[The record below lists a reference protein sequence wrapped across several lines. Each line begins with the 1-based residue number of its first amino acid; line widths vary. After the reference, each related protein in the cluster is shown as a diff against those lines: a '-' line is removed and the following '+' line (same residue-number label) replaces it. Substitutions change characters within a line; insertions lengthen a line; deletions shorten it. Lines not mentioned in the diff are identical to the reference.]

1 MTEPVNSAEPTLAHT
16 ASVAPP
22 APISVAA
29 SPVSTISPAA
39 SPGASAAPPSAS
51 PAAPSASTTPRS
63 ASSAAPSPGLASSV
77 TAEILGDLAAKRR
90 RPDPTAIVI
99 FGATGDL
106 AGRKLA
112 PALYNLMLDHAL
124 AEPALIIGVS
134 RSELSAA
141 EFADR
146 LKPRVAEF
154 SRQKLD
160 DAAWDKFARTLDYV
174 GGEFDNDATYVAL
187 KTRLEA
193 ATAKGTHGNRVFY
206 LSTPPASFPVI
217 LQKLH
222 QHALI
227 ERSAQTPGR
236 PSCRV
241 IVEKPFGRDL
251 ASSRKLN
258 EMIAS
263 YLDESQIYRIDHY
276 LGKETVQNILVLRFG
291 NSIFEPL
298 WNRNHVDYVE
308 ITAAESIG
316 IEGRGAFYESTGVVR
331 DVIQNHLLQVL
342 SLVTMEVPASFS
354 ADDIRD
360 EKSQVL
366 RSVHNLDLNDVANH
380 CVRGQ
385 YRGYREEDG
394 VAPDS
399 QTPTY
404 AAMRFMIDSWR
415 WQGVPFYLRAGKR
428 LTERLTEVNIHFRA
442 VPLVL
447 FKEEAAGSVLQ
458 PAVLSLRIQPHEGIS
473 LRFVAKV
480 PGENIN
486 VGNVHMTMTYADAF
500 KRPIAEAYERL
511 LLDCMRG
518 DATLFNRRDSVDR
531 AWELIQPVLQIWE
544 ATPGVL
550 LYEPGSAG
558 PAAANEMIARDGHC
572 WRDLNRG

>member
-1 MTEPVNSAEPTLAHT
+1 MSEPQPP
-16 ASVAPP
+16 APP
-22 APISVAA
+22 APAA
-29 SPVSTISPAA
+29 
-39 SPGASAAPPSAS
+39 
-51 PAAPSASTTPRS
+51 PAAPSSG
-63 ASSAAPSPGLASSV
+63 SAASVSVKSSV
-77 TAEILGDLAAKRR
+77 TGEILGDVTTKRR

-112 PALYNLMLDHAL
+112 PALYNLMLDSAL
-124 AEPALIIGVS
+124 AEPTVIIGTS
-134 RSELSAA
+134 RGELTGPQ
-141 EFADR
+141 FADQLR
-146 LKPRVAEF
+146 PRVTEF
-154 SRQKLD
+154 SRRKVEP
-160 DAAWDKFARTLDYV
+160 AMWDRFASTLDFV
-174 GGEFDNDATYVAL
+174 GGEFDSDATYTAL
-187 KTRLEA
+187 KAKLDTA
-193 ATAKGTHGNRVFY
+193 AAKGTRGNRMFY
-206 LSTPPASFPVI
+206 LSTPPSVFPVI
-217 LQKLH
+217 LQKLQ
-222 QHALI
+222 QHGLI
-227 ERSAQTPGR
+227 ERAAQRSGKPA
-236 PSCRV
+236 CRV

-251 ASSRKLN
+251 ASARQLN
-258 EMIAS
+258 EMISS

-276 LGKETVQNILVLRFG
+276 LGKETVQNILVFRFG
-291 NSIFEPL
+291 NSIFEPI
-298 WNRNHVDYVE
+298 WNRNHVDCVE

-316 IEGRGAFYESTGVVR
+316 IEGRGAFYEATGVVR
-331 DVIQNHLLQVL
+331 DIIQNHLLQVM

-366 RSVHNLDLNDVANH
+366 RSVRNLDLNDVANH

-385 YRGYREEDG
+385 YRGYRDEEG

-428 LTERLTEVNIHFRA
+428 LAERVTEVNIHFRA

-458 PAVLSLRIQPHEGIS
+458 PAMLTLRIQPHEGIS

-486 VGNVHMTMTYADAF
+486 VGNVVMNMTYADAF
-500 KRPIAEAYERL
+500 KRPISEAYERL
-511 LLDCMRG
+511 LLDCLRG

-544 ATPGVL
+544 ATPGVH

-558 PAAANEMIARDGHC
+558 PAEADEMIARDGHS
-572 WRDLNRG
+572 WRDLDRS

>member
-1 MTEPVNSAEPTLAHT
+1 MTESRHPDL
-16 ASVAPP
+16 
-22 APISVAA
+22 
-29 SPVSTISPAA
+29 PAA
-39 SPGASAAPPSAS
+39 SP
-51 PAAPSASTTPRS
+51 TPTVM
-63 ASSAAPSPGLASSV
+63 SSV
-77 TAEILGDLAAKRR
+77 TGEILGDLSTKRR
-90 RPDPTAIVI
+90 RPDPAAIVI

-112 PALYNLMLDHAL
+112 PALYNVMLDNAL
-124 AEPALIIGVS
+124 AEPTVIIGVS
-134 RSELSAA
+134 RGDLTTAK
-141 EFADR
+141 FANQ
-146 LKPRVAEF
+146 LQPRVTEF
-154 SRQKLD
+154 SRQKVD
-160 DAAWDKFARTLDYV
+160 PAAWTRFATSLDFV
-174 GGEFDNDATYVAL
+174 GGEFDDDATYLAL
-187 KTRLEA
+187 KAKLDAA
-193 ATAKGTHGNRVFY
+193 ATKGTRGNRVFY
-206 LSTPPASFPVI
+206 LSTPPAVFPLI
-217 LQKLH
+217 LQKLQ

-227 ERSAQTPGR
+227 ERAVQAPGK

-251 ASSRKLN
+251 VSARQLN
-258 EMIAS
+258 EMIGT
-263 YLDESQIYRIDHY
+263 YLHESQIYRIDHY

-298 WNRNHVDYVE
+298 WNRNHIDYVE

-316 IEGRGAFYESTGVVR
+316 IEGRGAFYEATGVVR
-331 DVIQNHLLQVL
+331 DIIQNHLLQVM

-366 RSVHNLDLNDVANH
+366 RSVRNLDLNDVANH

-394 VAPDS
+394 VAADS

-415 WQGVPFYLRAGKR
+415 WQGVPFYLRAGKK
-428 LTERLTEVNIHFRA
+428 LAERLTEVNIHFRA

-458 PAVLSLRIQPHEGIS
+458 PAVLTLRIQPHEGIS

-486 VGNVHMTMTYADAF
+486 VGNVLMTMTYADAF
-500 KRPIAEAYERL
+500 KRPISEAYERL

-544 ATPGVL
+544 ATPGVHF
-550 LYEPGSAG
+550 YDPGSVG
-558 PAAANEMIARDGHC
+558 PPAADEMIGRDGHS
-572 WRDLNRG
+572 WRELVRG

>member
-1 MTEPVNSAEPTLAHT
+1 MTD
-16 ASVAPP
+16 
-22 APISVAA
+22 
-29 SPVSTISPAA
+29 SPRPAA
-39 SPGASAAPPSAS
+39 TAAA
-51 PAAPSASTTPRS
+51 TT
-63 ASSAAPSPGLASSV
+63 SSSSV
-77 TAEILGDLAAKRR
+77 TGEILGALATRRR

-112 PALYNLMLDHAL
+112 PALYNVMLDNAL
-124 AEPALIIGVS
+124 AEPTVIIGVS
-134 RSELSAA
+134 RGELTAQQFA
-141 EFADR
+141 ER
-146 LKPRVAEF
+146 LKPRVTEF
-154 SRQKLD
+154 SRRKVEP
-160 DAAWDKFARTLDYV
+160 AMWDKFASTLDYV
-174 GGEFDNDATYVAL
+174 AGEFDSDATYLAL
-187 KTRLEA
+187 KARLEA
-193 ATAKGTHGNRVFY
+193 AAAKGTRGNRVFY
-206 LSTPPASFPVI
+206 LSTPPAAFPVI
-217 LQKLH
+217 LQKLQ

-227 ERSAQTPGR
+227 DRAVQGPGK

-251 ASSRKLN
+251 SSARQLN
-258 EMIAS
+258 EMIGN

-331 DVIQNHLLQVL
+331 DVIQNHLLQVM

-366 RSVHNLDLNDVANH
+366 RSVRNLDLNDVANH

-394 VAPDS
+394 VAPES

-415 WQGVPFYLRAGKR
+415 WQGVPFYLRAGKK
-428 LTERLTEVNIHFRA
+428 LAERLTEVDIHFRA

-447 FKEEAAGSVLQ
+447 FKDEAAGNALQ
-458 PAVLSLRIQPHEGIS
+458 PAVLTLRIQPHEGIS

-486 VGNVHMTMTYADAF
+486 VGNVLMTMTYADAF
-500 KRPIAEAYERL
+500 KRPISEAYERL

-544 ATPGVL
+544 ATPGVH

-558 PAAANEMIARDGHC
+558 PAAADEMIGRDGHS
-572 WRDLNRG
+572 WRELIRS

>member
-1 MTEPVNSAEPTLAHT
+1 MTESPKPA
-16 ASVAPP
+16 VA
-22 APISVAA
+22 
-29 SPVSTISPAA
+29 
-39 SPGASAAPPSAS
+39 
-51 PAAPSASTTPRS
+51 TTQV
-63 ASSAAPSPGLASSV
+63 SSV
-77 TAEILGDLAAKRR
+77 TGEILGDLTTTRR

-112 PALYNLMLDHAL
+112 PALYNLMLDNAMT
-124 AEPALIIGVS
+124 EPTLIIGVS
-134 RSELSAA
+134 RGDLTGPQ
-141 EFADR
+141 FADR

-154 SRQKLD
+154 SRRKVEA
-160 DAAWDKFARTLDYV
+160 AAWDKFASMLDFV
-174 GGEFDNDATYVAL
+174 GGDFDNDGTYTAL
-187 KTRLEA
+187 KAKLDA
-193 ATAKGTHGNRVFY
+193 AAAKGTRGNRVFY
-206 LSTPPASFPVI
+206 LSTPPSVFPLV

-222 QHALI
+222 QHGLI
-227 ERSAQTPGR
+227 ERATQGAGK

-251 ASSRKLN
+251 QSARKLN
-258 EMIAS
+258 EMIS
-263 YLDESQIYRIDHY
+263 TYLHETQIYRIDHY

-291 NSIFEPL
+291 NSIFEPI

-316 IEGRGAFYESTGVVR
+316 IEGRGAFYEATGVVR
-331 DVIQNHLLQVL
+331 DIIQNHLLQVM

-366 RSVHNLDLNDVANH
+366 RSVRNLDLNDVANH
-380 CVRGQ
+380 AVRGQ

-399 QTPTY
+399 QTPTF

-415 WQGVPFYLRAGKR
+415 WQGVPFYLRAGKK
-428 LTERLTEVNIHFRA
+428 LAERLTEVNIHFRA

-458 PAVLSLRIQPHEGIS
+458 PAVLTLRIQPHEGIS

-500 KRPIAEAYERL
+500 KRPISEAYERL

-544 ATPGVL
+544 ATPGVHI
-550 LYEPGSAG
+550 YAPGSAG
-558 PAAANEMIARDGHC
+558 PPAADDMIARDGHA
-572 WRDLNRG
+572 WRELCPTGSP

>member
-1 MTEPVNSAEPTLAHT
+1 MTDSQKPRP
-16 ASVAPP
+16 SV
-22 APISVAA
+22 V
-29 SPVSTISPAA
+29 
-39 SPGASAAPPSAS
+39 
-51 PAAPSASTTPRS
+51 
-63 ASSAAPSPGLASSV
+63 SSV
-77 TAEILGDLAAKRR
+77 TGEILGDVTTRRR
-90 RPDPTAIVI
+90 RPDPMAIVI

-112 PALYNLMLDHAL
+112 PALYNMMLDNSL
-124 AEPALIIGVS
+124 AEPTSIIGIA
-134 RSELSAA
+134 RGELTPAQ
-141 EFADR
+141 FADK

-154 SRQKLD
+154 SRRKVEP
-160 DAAWDKFARTLDYV
+160 AMWDRFAGMIDYV
-174 GGEFDNDATYVAL
+174 AGDFDNDATYVAL
-187 KTRLEA
+187 RARLEA
-193 ATAKGTHGNRVFY
+193 ADKGTHGNRIFY
-206 LSTPPASFPVI
+206 LSTPPAAFPII
-217 LQKLH
+217 LEKLH
-222 QHALI
+222 RHALI
-227 ERSAQTPGR
+227 ERALQCAGKPA
-236 PSCRV
+236 CRV

-251 ASSRKLN
+251 KSSRELN
-258 EMIAS
+258 EMIS
-263 YLDESQIYRIDHY
+263 TYLDETQIYRIDHY

-291 NSIFEPL
+291 NSIFEPI

-308 ITAAESIG
+308 ITAAETIG

-331 DVIQNHLLQVL
+331 DVIQNHLLQVM

-366 RSVHNLDLNDVANH
+366 RSVRNLDLNDVANH

-394 VAPDS
+394 VAPKS

-415 WQGVPFYLRAGKR
+415 WQGVPFYLRAGKK
-428 LTERLTEVNIHFRA
+428 LAERLTAVDIHFRA

-486 VGNVHMTMTYADAF
+486 VGNVLMTMTYADAF
-500 KRPIAEAYERL
+500 KRPISEAYERL

-544 ATPGVL
+544 ATPGVHI
-550 LYEPGSAG
+550 YEPGSAG
-558 PAAANEMIARDGHC
+558 PPAADELISRDGHT
-572 WRDLNRG
+572 WHDLARAD

>member
-1 MTEPVNSAEPTLAHT
+1 MTEPAKPS
-16 ASVAPP
+16 
-22 APISVAA
+22 
-29 SPVSTISPAA
+29 SPAA
-39 SPGASAAPPSAS
+39 VAAAAQPPGGAPGNSAV
-51 PAAPSASTTPRS
+51 
-63 ASSAAPSPGLASSV
+63 ASSV
-77 TAEILGDLAAKRR
+77 TGEILGDLTTKRR
-90 RPDPTAIVI
+90 RPEPTAIVI

-112 PALYNLMLDHAL
+112 PALFNMMIDRQL
-124 AEPALIIGVS
+124 AEPTVIIGVS
-134 RSELSAA
+134 RGDLSVQK
-141 EFADR
+141 FSDH
-146 LKPRVAEF
+146 LKPKVNEF
-154 SRQKLD
+154 SRQKVEP
-160 DAAWDKFARTLDYV
+160 AMWDKFAATLDYV
-174 GGEFDNDATYVAL
+174 GGDFDKDEIYKAL
-187 KTRLEA
+187 KTKLDA
-193 ATAKGTHGNRVFY
+193 AAAKGTRGNRVFY
-206 LSTPPASFPVI
+206 LSTPPSVFPLVM
-217 LQKLH
+217 QKLE
-222 QHALI
+222 QHKLI
-227 ERSAQTPGR
+227 EREVQGSDK

-251 ASSRKLN
+251 KSARELN
-258 EMIAS
+258 EMMGR

-298 WNRNHVDYVE
+298 WNRNHIDYVE
-308 ITAAESIG
+308 ITAAETIG
-316 IEGRGAFYESTGVVR
+316 IEGRGSFYESIGVVR
-331 DVIQNHLLQVL
+331 DIIQNHLLQVM

-354 ADDIRD
+354 ADDVRD
-360 EKSQVL
+360 EKSQLL
-366 RSVHNLDLNDVANH
+366 RSVRNLDLNDVANH

-385 YRGYREEDG
+385 YRGYRKEEG
-394 VAPDS
+394 VAHDS

-415 WQGVPFYLRAGKR
+415 WQGVPFYLRAGKK
-428 LTERLTEVNIHFRA
+428 LAERLTEVKIHFRA

-458 PAVLSLRIQPHEGIS
+458 PAVLTLRIQPHEGIV

-500 KRPIAEAYERL
+500 KRPISEAYERL

-544 ATPGVL
+544 ATPGVKI
-550 LYEPGSAG
+550 YEPGSSG
-558 PAAANEMIARDGHC
+558 PPQADEMIQRDGHT
-572 WRDLNRG
+572 WSELVVAP

>member
-1 MTEPVNSAEPTLAHT
+1 MTDPIK
-16 ASVAPP
+16 P
-22 APISVAA
+22 APR
-29 SPVSTISPAA
+29 PA
-39 SPGASAAPPSAS
+39 G
-51 PAAPSASTTPRS
+51 
-63 ASSAAPSPGLASSV
+63 SSV
-77 TAEILGDLAAKRR
+77 TAEILSDEGMKRR

-112 PALYNLMLDHAL
+112 PALYNIMVDHAIV
-124 AEPALIIGVS
+124 EPTLIIGVS
-134 RSELSAA
+134 RGELTPAQ
-141 EFADR
+141 FADK
-146 LKPRVAEF
+146 LKPKVAEF

-160 DAAWDKFARTLDYV
+160 SAAWDKFAATLDFV
-174 GGEFDNDATYVAL
+174 GGEFDNDATYIAL
-187 KTRLEA
+187 KAKLEA
-193 ATAKGTHGNRVFY
+193 AASKGTRGNRVFY
-206 LSTPPASFPVI
+206 LSTPPAVFPMI
-217 LQKLH
+217 LQKLE
-222 QHALI
+222 QHKLI
-227 ERSAQTPGR
+227 ERCVQGGGA

-251 ASSRKLN
+251 KSARELN
-258 EMIAS
+258 EMIAQ

-298 WNRNHVDYVE
+298 WNRNHIDYVE
-308 ITAAESIG
+308 ITAAETIG

-331 DVIQNHLLQVL
+331 DIIQNHLLQVM

-360 EKSQVL
+360 EKSQLL
-366 RSVHNLDLNDVANH
+366 RSVRNLDLNDVANH
-380 CVRGQ
+380 AVRGQ
-385 YRGYREEDG
+385 YRGYRQEDG
-394 VAPDS
+394 VARDS

-415 WQGVPFYLRAGKR
+415 WQGVPFYLRAGKKM
-428 LTERLTEVNIHFRA
+428 TERLTEVNIHFRA

-458 PAVLSLRIQPHEGIS
+458 PAVLTLRIQPHEGIS

-486 VGNVHMTMTYADAF
+486 VGNVLMTMTYADAF
-500 KRPIAEAYERL
+500 KRPISEAYERL

-544 ATPGVL
+544 ATPGVHI
-550 LYEPGSAG
+550 YEPGTAG
-558 PAAANEMIARDGHC
+558 PREADDLVAQDGRS
-572 WRDLNRG
+572 WRELAVTPG

>member
-1 MTEPVNSAEPTLAHT
+1 MTEPQK
-16 ASVAPP
+16 
-22 APISVAA
+22 
-29 SPVSTISPAA
+29 
-39 SPGASAAPPSAS
+39 
-51 PAAPSASTTPRS
+51 PAAPR
-63 ASSAAPSPGLASSV
+63 ASSV
-77 TAEILGDLAAKRR
+77 TGEILGDLSTKRR
-90 RPDPTAIVI
+90 RPEPTAIVI

-112 PALYNLMLDHAL
+112 PALYNIMLDNAV
-124 AEPALIIGVS
+124 AEPTLIIGVS
-134 RSELSAA
+134 RGELSPQQ
-141 EFADR
+141 FADK
-146 LKPRVAEF
+146 LKPKVEEF
-154 SRQKLD
+154 SRQKVEP
-160 DAAWDKFARTLDYV
+160 AAWGKFAATLDYV
-174 GGEFDNDATYVAL
+174 AGEFDNDATYVGL
-187 KTRLEA
+187 KAKLEA
-193 ATAKGTHGNRVFY
+193 AAARGTRGNRVFY
-206 LSTPPASFPVI
+206 LSTPPAVFPLI
-217 LQKLH
+217 LQKLE
-222 QHALI
+222 QHKLI
-227 ERSAQTPGR
+227 ERCVQGTGK

-251 ASSRKLN
+251 ESARQLN

-298 WNRNHVDYVE
+298 WNRNHIDYVE

-331 DVIQNHLLQVL
+331 DIIQNHLLQVL

-360 EKSQVL
+360 EKGQLL
-366 RSVHNLDLNDVANH
+366 RSVRNLTLDDVANH
-380 CVRGQ
+380 AVRGQ
-385 YRGYREEDG
+385 YRGYRAEEG
-394 VAPDS
+394 VSPSS
-399 QTPTY
+399 QVPTY
-404 AAMRFMIDSWR
+404 AALRFMIDSWR
-415 WQGVPFYLRAGKR
+415 WQGVPFYLRAGKKM
-428 LTERLTEVNIHFRA
+428 TERLTEVNIHFRA

-458 PAVLSLRIQPHEGIS
+458 PAVLTLRIQPHEGIS

-500 KRPIAEAYERL
+500 KRPISEAYERL

-550 LYEPGSAG
+550 PYEPGSAG
-558 PAAANEMIARDGHC
+558 PAAADELVARDGHT
-572 WRDLNRG
+572 WRSLSVLPTND